1 MLFVSILLVRAALK
15 RCSNGEIN
23 MAVAGPWATDTQ
35 LFSEIRDE
43 WNRKDMPMNTAL
55 DVAKYIIQATADE
68 KTHGKA
74 LYVAGGNAVDI
85 EEGIWRLEP
94 QWLGEKNSRDL
105 KAGQVI
111 MGVVSFVSPVTG
123 LMFCGGAVLVPL
135 VIILC

>member
-15 RCSNGEIN
+15 RCSNGETDI
-23 MAVAGPWATDTQ
+23 AVAGPWATDTQ

-55 DVAKYIIQATADE
+55 DVANYIIQATADE
-68 KTHGKA
+68 ETHGKA

-105 KAGQVI
+105 KAG
-111 MGVVSFVSPVTG
+111 
-123 LMFCGGAVLVPL
+123 
-135 VIILC
+135 